1 MKTGEVYLLQD
12 PHTLEGIFILHAS
25 KDFVR
30 YYWMNDPE
38 ESEIKSAEDFESF
51 IDEGLIKK
59 YG

>member
-1 MKTGEVYLLQD
+1 MKTGDIYILQD
-12 PHTLEGIFILHAS
+12 PFEGIFIVHAS

-30 YYWMNDPE
+30 YYWMNDPDQ
-38 ESEIKSAEDFESF
+38 SEIRSAEDFESF

>member
-1 MKTGEVYLLQD
+1 MKAGEVYLLED
-12 PHTLEGIFILHAS
+12 LSEGIFILHAS

-38 ESEIKSAEDFESF
+38 ESEIKTANDFESF
-51 IDEGLIKK
+51 IDRGLIKK